1 MSQLLTP
8 SDLKNE
14 SIEEEM
20 ERKGTPQIPDWLNVK
35 KQVSHLSICQSRGK
49 KGKERARADIL
60 ITL

>member
-35 KQVSHLSICQSRGK
+35 KQVSHLPICQSRGK
-49 KGKERARADIL
+49 KG
-60 ITL
+60 

>member
-35 KQVSHLSICQSRGK
+35 KQVSHFFFYQPRGQ
-49 KGKERARADIL
+49 KGEERARADML